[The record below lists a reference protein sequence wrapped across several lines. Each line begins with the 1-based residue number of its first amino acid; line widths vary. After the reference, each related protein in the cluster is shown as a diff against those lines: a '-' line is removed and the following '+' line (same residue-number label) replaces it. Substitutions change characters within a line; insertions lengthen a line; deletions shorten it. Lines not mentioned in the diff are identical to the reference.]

1 MRLSTAL
8 LAATLPIYYGG
19 AAIAN
24 DFVVIFFGDKWR
36 DAGPVMS
43 FILLAAAPML
53 LRSLVPAALKAAE
66 STGSLYKFSAVEIVS
81 GLFWSSVTVHFGP
94 IAVAAGTMIDPH
106 GSLFINRD
114 ILRKSLGVR
123 LLDLFRSVSPYVLA
137 GLGMFALVKMFEM
150 TIATGWQPWPRVIAS
165 IVIGAV
171 VYPALLMAFWRPTL
185 GKLIEEIE
193 PLMPRRIRPL
203 FGRFALAMGAAGA
216 AK

>member
-1 MRLSTAL
+1 
-8 LAATLPIYYGG
+8 
-19 AAIAN
+19 
-24 DFVVIFFGDKWR
+24 
-36 DAGPVMS
+36 
-43 FILLAAAPML
+43 
-53 LRSLVPAALKAAE
+53 
-66 STGSLYKFSAVEIVS
+66 
-81 GLFWSSVTVHFGP
+81 
-94 IAVAAGTMIDPH
+94 
-106 GSLFINRD
+106 
-114 ILRKSLGVR
+114 
-123 LLDLFRSVSPYVLA
+123 VLA